1 MKLRSRM
8 DVGGAVALAMAPI
21 LPFAAFATMA
31 PLAAY
36 TTALALFGLPHV
48 LSELRYV
55 DRRFGRR
62 LSLSYLA
69 PIAALLAVIVAARA
83 CVVFGAAP
91 AEVGAPVELVRARC
105 WRWFAREA
113 IGRQEL
119 MRQELGRER
128 PSRCRSPA
136 RLAGRR

>member
-1 MKLRSRM
+1 M
-8 DVGGAVALAMAPI
+8 DVGAAVALGMAPI

-91 AEVGAPVELVRARC
+91 AEIGAPVELGAGAMLALVCARGD
-105 WRWFAREA
+105 WTRRV
-113 IGRQEL
+113 
-119 MRQELGRER
+119 GRER

>member
-1 MKLRSRM
+1 
-8 DVGGAVALAMAPI
+8 VGGAVALGMAPI

-36 TTALALFGLPHV
+36 TTALAFFGLPHV

-62 LSLSYLA
+62 LCLSYLA

-91 AEVGAPVELVRARC
+91 ARC
-105 WRWFAREA
+105 WRWCAREA
-113 IGRQEL
+113 LRREQV
-119 MRQELGRER
+119 GRER